1 MNIQCHPGRNIILV
15 GTRASNL
22 AGPKVVGMVRT
33 NLPIES
39 QGLMAREINPIY
51 SLSFLGPYN
60 LSIVDTENK
69 MAIGLSY
76 TTPFMDNTL
85 NLERVKHET

>member
-1 MNIQCHPGRNIILV
+1 M

-39 QGLMAREINPIY
+39 QRLMAREINPIY